1 MKEEEIPVLF
11 SQAIVEKKIPVAP
24 EAVYVIEVLYSLSMS
39 LKYALFQCTWQ
50 YLFIWFIICT
60 AQELNF
66 VWQ

>member
-39 LKYALFQCTWQ
+39 LKYALFQCT
-50 YLFIWFIICT
+50 
-60 AQELNF
+60 
-66 VWQ
+66 